1 MSEEITIHSGMTID
15 NAMFRLKARREDVY
29 QAILDEGATRA
40 NQRLQSIVVA
50 IDESESV
57 DSAVAKIK
65 ANTPGVADAL
75 INEGIAQAA
84 ENKAK
89 VSAEQAID
97 LADQAGLPELA
108 ARMLKGAM
116 NVGEAK
122 RLASSALALKD
133 VCAAAGMSDSYS
145 TLVAHI
151 HDPVRAIGLAI
162 HEAQAEADSN
172 THVEAWVVGED
183 GRSRHSAG
191 MKPGD
196 FYKRRK
202 PGDPE

>member
-57 DSAVAKIK
+57 NSAVAKIK

-75 INEGIAQAA
+75 INEGVAQAA

-116 NVGEAK
+116 
-122 RLASSALALKD
+122 
-133 VCAAAGMSDSYS
+133 
-145 TLVAHI
+145 
-151 HDPVRAIGLAI
+151 
-162 HEAQAEADSN
+162 
-172 THVEAWVVGED
+172 
-183 GRSRHSAG
+183 
-191 MKPGD
+191 
-196 FYKRRK
+196 
-202 PGDPE
+202 